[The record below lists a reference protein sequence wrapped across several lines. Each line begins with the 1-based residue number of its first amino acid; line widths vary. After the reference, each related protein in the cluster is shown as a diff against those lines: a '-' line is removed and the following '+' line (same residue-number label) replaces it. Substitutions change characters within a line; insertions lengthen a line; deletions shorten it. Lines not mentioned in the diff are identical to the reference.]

1 MAFRRKLFHA
11 VVAFASTPAL
21 VRAQVPHSPCP
32 AAIAAAEAQMHIPD
46 AFLSAMGQVESGRPD
61 PGNGQTKDSQFKG
74 AAKGAAKDPSAA
86 RTPWPWTINAMGQ
99 GHFYASK
106 AEAVAAARQFLAS
119 GVQSIDVGC
128 LQINLFYH
136 PAAFASL
143 DQAFDPQANADF
155 AARML
160 LGLFQQTGSWPRA
173 AAAYHSMTPAL
184 GQLYE
189 RKVLD
194 AWAAPDP
201 RLPYRAAD
209 ASSDG
214 TIGAQALPAAE
225 RVATSAVARPRL
237 ALTATEPIAAAPPPV
252 AARARGMELPVSPGA
267 MRATSPGAN
276 PVSNA
281 RTLALYRA
289 FPVRLAFQ
297 PPPVR
302 RVITPKSSLP
312 RIR

>member
-1 MAFRRKLFHA
+1 
-11 VVAFASTPAL
+11 
-21 VRAQVPHSPCP
+21 
-32 AAIAAAEAQMHIPD
+32 
-46 AFLSAMGQVESGRPD
+46 
-61 PGNGQTKDSQFKG
+61 
-74 AAKGAAKDPSAA
+74 
-86 RTPWPWTINAMGQ
+86 MGQ